1 MFVNSFYLPQ
11 IDQLTLPCFI
21 LGMNVGCVREL
32 GWSGLGWPVFVWATV
47 LLFVDWHFS

>member
-32 GWSGLGWPVFVWATV
+32 GWSGLGWPVFGP
-47 LLFVDWHFS
+47 LSFYSSIGIF